1 MKPEKLFTV
10 FFVCMGVL
18 LAILYGVFELG
29 GWEMGRWE
37 KVFKIISIGLV
48 VVAIIIVAVFACIAI
63 GTSKQSE
70 IIIKNGKIVFNGESC
85 CSLYVANEDDCCI
98 PEAAETVVVTG
109 NFCLCKHHFE
119 DIKNVKRIYFCNKHH
134 RMEAELFNSLKNK
147 VVIVDTSNGN
157 VILEFH

>member
-18 LAILYGVFELG
+18 LAMMYGAFELG
-29 GWEMGRWE
+29 GREMGRWE
-37 KVFKIISIGLV
+37 KGILIGM
-48 VVAIIIVAVFACIAI
+48 IIIVAVFACLAI
-63 GTSKQSE
+63 GISKQSE

-85 CSLYVANEDDCCI
+85 CSLYIANEDDCSI
-98 PEAAETVVVTG
+98 PKATEAVIVTG
-109 NFCLCKHHFE
+109 NFCLCEHHFE

-134 RMEAELFNSLKNK
+134 RMEAELFNSLKKK

>member
-10 FFVCMGVL
+10 FFICMGVL
-18 LAILYGVFELG
+18 LAMMYGVFELG

-37 KVFKIISIGLV
+37 KVFKIISIGM
-48 VVAIIIVAVFACIAI
+48 IIIVAVFACLAI
-63 GTSKQSE
+63 GISKQSE

-109 NFCLCKHHFE
+109 NFCLCEHHFE

-134 RMEAELFNSLKNK
+134 RMEAELFNSLKKK